1 MKATNIRW
9 NVNMD
14 LAFEKL
20 DEMKREKIS
29 EILEVDCTDFTTKE
43 IHDYAYDVWHHSFA
57 KLCEFMELP
66 DEVELPKECID
77 DEDIDYYL
85 SDTYGAY
92 VEDFDVI
99 D

>member
-1 MKATNIRW
+1 MKAINIVW

-20 DEMKREKIS
+20 DEMKREEIS
-29 EILEVDCTDFTTKE
+29 KILEVDCTDFTTAE

-57 KLCEFMELP
+57 ELCEFMGLPDEAELP
-66 DEVELPKECID
+66 DGYTD
-77 DEDIDYYL
+77 DKDICDYL

-92 VEDFDVI
+92 IEDFDLV